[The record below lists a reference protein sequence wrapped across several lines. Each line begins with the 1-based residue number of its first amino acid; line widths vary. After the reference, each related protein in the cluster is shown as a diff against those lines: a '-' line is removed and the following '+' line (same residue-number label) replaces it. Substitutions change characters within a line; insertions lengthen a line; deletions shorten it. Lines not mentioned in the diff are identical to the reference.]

1 MCTILDHYSCLY
13 DDWPNTTCSGFASGT
28 RNQKDFSVANTILRP
43 LVCDMFSEMILRG
56 VVFQPALFCAPLAE
70 ITHSA
75 FRRLLAEFGGCGAQ
89 FTEML
94 SGRHILKEDLF
105 RSPYLRRSAAEKKLF
120 YQLMLRRTDPV
131 DRIVGRLSEL
141 GPDGLD
147 INLACYAPVIRQLD
161 AGSRLFENLPALA
174 EVLQAVR
181 KYWPGLLTVKIRLGH
196 DTIGSEER
204 FTERLRVIEESGVD
218 AITLHTRFFEDKFKR
233 RSRHELFQWAAT
245 QTRLPIFA
253 NGDILGAETVRQNP
267 DLFRNVAGLMLG
279 RMAAARPWLFAAWDR
294 ELSVDFGQV
303 WRRLYEY
310 IREDFSPELAL
321 RRIRLFTKYYARN
334 FHFGHTF
341 NTSIQNAPTLEAMR
355 ERAAAFFDTGPA
367 VFAEPSLQG
376 L

>member
-1 MCTILDHYSCLY
+1 
-13 DDWPNTTCSGFASGT
+13 
-28 RNQKDFSVANTILRP
+28 
-43 LVCDMFSEMILRG
+43 MFKEMTLRG
-56 VVFQPALFCAPLAE
+56 VVFRPALFCAPLAE

-75 FRRLLAEFGGCGAQ
+75 FRRLVAEFGGCGAQ

-94 SGRHILKEDLF
+94 SGRHILKEDL
-105 RSPYLRRSAAEKKLF
+105 RQSPYLRRSTAEKKLF

-131 DRIVGRLSEL
+131 DRIVGRLSEI

-161 AGSRLFENLPALA
+161 AGSRLFENLEALG
-174 EVLQAVR
+174 EVLRSVR
-181 KYWPGLLTVKIRLGH
+181 KNWSGLLTVKIRLGH
-196 DTIGSEER
+196 DTVGSESR
-204 FTERLRVIEESGVD
+204 FVERLRVIEDCGVD

-233 RSRHELFQWAAT
+233 RSRHELFQWAAA
-245 QTRLPIFA
+245 QTKLPIFA

-294 ELSVDFGQV
+294 DMAIDFGQV
-303 WRRLYEY
+303 WHRLFEY
-310 IREDFSPELAL
+310 IREDFSPEIAI
-321 RRIRLFTKYYARN
+321 RRVRLFTKYYARN

-341 NTSIQNAPTLEAMR
+341 NTSVQNAPTLDVMR
-355 ERAAAFFDTGPA
+355 ERAGAFFATAPA